1 MPYTGAG
8 VIEDGIAEKLKATSA
23 VTAISSTRIFTARA
37 PEDTSFPFIVITK
50 QPGEMHNALTTS
62 GRTGIEIGSVL
73 VNCWGATYES
83 ARKLATQVGHAIDG
97 QAGTWGTEE
106 VMFCGCESQQDISQ
120 QPTQDDE
127 IGYPGIGMSFKAI
140 YRVPLS

>member
-8 VIEDGIAEKLKATSA
+8 VIEDGIAEKLKATTA
-23 VTAISSTRIFTARA
+23 VTNLCSTRVFTARA
-37 PEDTSFPFIVITK
+37 PEDTTFPFIVITK
-50 QPGEMHNALTTS
+50 QPGEMHNVLTS
-62 GRTGIEIGSVL
+62 AGRTGIEMASVL
-73 VNCWGATYES
+73 VNCWGSTYES
-83 ARKLATQVGHAIDG
+83 ARKLATQVAYTIDG
-97 QAGTWGTEE
+97 QTGTWGTEE

-127 IGYPGIGMSFKAI
+127 IGYPGIGMSFKTI